1 MSKSVTNLA
10 LVFAGAYL
18 LKKIVDVNT
27 KKHKLYRLE
36 NKGRLDYIGKT
47 SIGNEKN
54 TEYRHKRN
62 GKKFEKI
69 IFDNKLLTEKEAF
82 VLEKK
87 RIKRLRPKLNIQ
99 HNN

>member
-1 MSKSVTNLA
+1 MGRAIINLA
-10 LVFAGAYL
+10 AFAGGIYL
-18 LKKIVDVNT
+18 LKKFIDIKT